1 MRPSLTPEQFRAAG
15 IYLNAGRR
23 RGWRKR
29 LAQLLNTPEA
39 TIAAWASRTPGNARS
54 IPGAVAVALRLLVVM
69 VRQKEL
75 SEGDLPLAAQ
85 VVADQ
90 VMLLLR
96 MPEFI
101 PPVTE
106 CATERVAGRS
116 AERRAEE
123 LGRRASDRP
132 GDQVSEPLP
141 LRPDGPAAMT
151 KLRGP
156 D

>member
-1 MRPSLTPEQFRAAG
+1 MRPSLTPEEFRAAG

-54 IPGAVAVALRLLVVM
+54 IPGAVAVALRLLVIM

-75 SEGDLPLAAQ
+75 SEGDLPLAAR
-85 VVADQ
+85 VVTDQ
-90 VMLLLR
+90 VLMLLR

-101 PPVTE
+101 PSITGQVAE
-106 CATERVAGRS
+106 QSGERAATQVPES
-116 AERRAEE
+116 TAEPMRA
-123 LGRRASDRP
+123 
-132 GDQVSEPLP
+132 
-141 LRPDGPAAMT
+141 RPDAPQVIT